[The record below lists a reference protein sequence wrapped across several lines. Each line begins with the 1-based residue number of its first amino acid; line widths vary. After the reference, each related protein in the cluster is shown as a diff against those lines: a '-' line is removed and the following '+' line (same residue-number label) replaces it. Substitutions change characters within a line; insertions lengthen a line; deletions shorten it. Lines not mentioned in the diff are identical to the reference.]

1 MESQM
6 TDSASTGVQTTSGA
20 IPEEK
25 LRGAVLA
32 INILYAAACFIGIS
46 AVVAVVLAYIR
57 RDDARSTMWEGHLIY
72 AIRTF
77 WIGFALMAIGGLLS
91 IIGIGLIILGLGFIW
106 YVIRVVKGF
115 VAWSDAKPIANP
127 RGFF

>member
-1 MESQM
+1 MA
-6 TDSASTGVQTTSGA
+6 DSTATSLQPVNGA
-20 IPEEK
+20 IPDEK
-25 LRGAVLA
+25 LRGTVLV
-32 INILYAAACFIGIS
+32 INILYAAACVIGVS
-46 AVVAVVLAYIR
+46 AIVGVVLAYIR
-57 RDDARSTMWEGHLIY
+57 RDDAQSTIWEGHLIY